1 MIRAVVVGAG
11 VVGSSVAYYLARQGV
26 SVTVVEGTRP
36 ASGTTSRSYA
46 WVNANDK
53 PPRSYHDLNAA
64 GVAEHHALLR
74 QFGPGGFHPTGNLEL
89 AAADCRQSELR
100 QRVARLESWGY
111 RAELV
116 PLERIRDLAPGLA
129 GIAGVAAFFPDEGW
143 VAAPVLVAQLLA
155 AAERLGARV
164 VFPAA
169 AQALR
174 VVGDR
179 VTGIRT
185 PGGDFDADVVV
196 DCAGPAAGRLLEP
209 LGLAIRRERAPGVLI
224 VSETLPTTLN
234 RAVHADDVY
243 IRPDSGGRILI
254 GSTDVDAMLPP
265 TFQPGDLLPV
275 DSEPVQEMH
284 RRGAR
289 LLPLLE
295 GARIE
300 TVRVGWRPMPADG
313 FSAVGPLRG
322 LGGYYLG
329 FTHSGVTL
337 GPIIGRL
344 AAEEIASG
352 VERIEFAE
360 FRPDRLVQPAVA
372 PGGR

>member
-11 VVGSSVAYYLARQGV
+11 LVGSSVAYYLARRGV
-26 SVTVVEGTRP
+26 SVTVLEATRP

-46 WVNANDK
+46 WANANDK
-53 PPRSYHDLNAA
+53 PPRAYHDLNVA
-64 GVAEHHALLR
+64 GLAEHHALLR
-74 QFGPGGFHPTGNLEL
+74 ELGPGGFHPTGNLEL
-89 AAADCRQSELR
+89 AVTPEHRSELR
-100 QRVARLESWGY
+100 ERVARLVDWGY

-129 GIAGVAAFFPDEGW
+129 PTSGAAFFADEGW

-155 AAERLGARV
+155 AAEGHGARV
-164 VFPAA
+164 VYPALV
-169 AQALR
+169 QALLST
-174 VVGDR
+174 GDR

-185 PGGDFDADVVV
+185 TVGDFDADVVV
-196 DCAGPAAGRLLEP
+196 DCCGPAAGRLLEP
-209 LGLAIRRERAPGVLI
+209 LGLTIQRLRAPGVLV
-224 VSETLPTTLN
+224 VSETLATALD
-234 RAVHADDVY
+234 RVVHTDDVY
-243 IRPDSGGRILI
+243 IRPDGGGRILV

-265 TFQPGDLLPV
+265 TFQPGDVLAV
-275 DSEPVQEMH
+275 DSEPVKEMH

-295 GARIE
+295 GARID

-322 LGGYYLG
+322 LGGYYLV

-337 GPIIGRL
+337 GPILGRL
-344 AAEEIASG
+344 AADEIADE
-352 VERIEFAE
+352 VERAE
-360 FRPDRLVQPAVA
+360 LAGFRPDRLAHSTIA
-372 PGGR
+372 PSER